1 MYREIAMPL
10 SAFRFRSSFVWK
22 LWVAVILVWA
32 GDWLFYQR
40 ELYGAYIGAYALA
53 LLAGLIAA
61 DHAVRQDRRAW
72 IAVAAALVFAGALV
86 YDTSLLA
93 WCLFWAAATL
103 AALIPATARF
113 GDGWQWFQRLLWQ
126 GLRNPIA
133 PLIDLKRTSKA
144 RRRARSGRFSLR
156 AMLPVLALPLAG
168 SVVILGLFSA
178 ANPVVAEF
186 LSSSAAPDWSA
197 LSFVRIVLWIALLV
211 TVWGVLRAHL
221 PRYVLPTF
229 DGRGDLPLPGVSV
242 ASVLLSLIAFNL
254 LFAVQNMLDVAYFS
268 GLAKM
273 PEDMTMAEYAHRGAY
288 PLIATALLAAGFV
301 LVTLRP
307 GSATAEVPAIRWLVV
322 LWVGQNLLLVAFSIQ
337 RTLDYIRSYSL
348 TELRIAALAWMVLV
362 AFGLVSICWRMLRD
376 RSAGWLINANMAAAA
391 LVLTVAS
398 FVDLGQ
404 VSASWNVRHAREAGG
419 PGVELDLCYLDR
431 LGASALLPLIA
442 LEQRADLQTSFREK
456 VQAVRERRLRELERN
471 MQDGWWT
478 LRGQRRLEEAR
489 RMLGTVPRTPLAPG
503 QRDCDGAL
511 SPSYDFSSVPSPAS
525 RPADTGPVAP
535 PPPPPALT
543 AETRK

>member
-1 MYREIAMPL
+1 MPL
-10 SAFRFRSSFVWK
+10 SAFCFRSSFVWK
-22 LWVAVILVWA
+22 LWVAVALVWA

-40 ELYGAYIGAYALA
+40 ELFGAHIGFYALA
-53 LLAGLIAA
+53 LLAGLVAA

-72 IAVAAALVFAGALV
+72 IAVAAAFVFAGALV

-93 WCLFWAAATL
+93 WCLFWVSATL

-133 PLIDLKRTSKA
+133 PFIDLKRTAKA
-144 RRRARSGRFSLR
+144 RRRTGSSRFSLR
-156 AMLPVLALPLAG
+156 AMLPVIALPLAG

-197 LSFVRIVLWIALLV
+197 LSIVRIGLWTVLFV
-211 TVWGVLRAHL
+211 TVWGLLRAHL
-221 PRYVLPTF
+221 PRYVVPTF

-254 LFAVQNMLDVAYFS
+254 LFAVQNTLDIAYFS
-268 GLAKM
+268 GLAEM
-273 PEDMTMAEYAHRGAY
+273 PQDMTMAQYAHRGAY

-307 GSATAEVPAIRWLVV
+307 GSATAEFPAIRWLVV

-376 RSAGWLINANMAAAA
+376 RSAGWLINVNMAAAA

-404 VSASWNVRHAREAGG
+404 VSASWNVRHAREVGG

-431 LGASALLPLIA
+431 LGGSALVPLIA
-442 LEQRADLQTSFREK
+442 LEQRADLQPSFRQK
-456 VQAVRERRLRELERN
+456 VQAVRERRFRELERDI
-471 MQDGWWT
+471 QYGWWT
-478 LRGQRRLEEAR
+478 LLGERRLEEAR
-489 RMLGTVPRTPLAPG
+489 TALGTVPRASLEPG
-503 QRDCDGAL
+503 ERGCDGTL
-511 SPSYDFSSVPSPAS
+511 SPTVDFP
-525 RPADTGPVAP
+525 PVAP
-535 PPPPPALT
+535 PASGPAEAGPVATPAPVPALT
-543 AETRK
+543 AETRR